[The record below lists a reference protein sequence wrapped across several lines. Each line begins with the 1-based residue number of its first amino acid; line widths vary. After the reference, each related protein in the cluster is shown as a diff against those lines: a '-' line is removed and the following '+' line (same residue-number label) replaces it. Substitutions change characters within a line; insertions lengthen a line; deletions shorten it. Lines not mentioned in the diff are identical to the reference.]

1 MGTSPAPRLPVRLLL
16 GIALCIVLFCTAHT
30 ARAAAPAAP
39 PAMHQGHWVL
49 VNLATQHLYAYD
61 GATLVRDTAVSTGVA
76 GHETPVGSFTIQRRF
91 LSQEMKGPG
100 YDLPNVPYV
109 QYFGNDSL
117 SWQQGYSLH
126 GTYWHH
132 NFGHVMSHGCVNL
145 PTDFASWLWN
155 WANVGTPVEI
165 VSGT

>member
-1 MGTSPAPRLPVRLLL
+1 MVTLRQGRYQARFLL
-16 GIALCIVLFCTAHT
+16 GIALFIGLLCITRTAS
-30 ARAAAPAAP
+30 AASPGAP
-39 PAMHQGHWVL
+39 PMMHQGHWVL
-49 VNLATQHLYAYD
+49 VNLAQQHLYAYD
-61 GATLVRDTAVSTGVA
+61 GATLVRDTAVSTGIP
-76 GHETPVGSFTIQRRF
+76 GHETPVGSFTIQQRF

-109 QYFGNDSL
+109 QYFGNDGL
-117 SWQQGYSLH
+117 SWGEGYSLH

-155 WANVGTPVEI
+155 WAGIGSPVEI
-165 VSGT
+165 VSG